1 MNLSRLALCATRV
14 SKPLSTK
21 FNQGGLNLIPTINHW
36 IGQEQAIR
44 RFKVALEA
52 SWNDGKKLP
61 HMLFCGNPGTGKTML
76 SHLAAKEMGVTLHER
91 IAQVMNCPGAL
102 NGLLLQ
108 AKDKEIIFLDEV
120 HELIPPAQ
128 TLLYQV
134 MQNRQVTVRTGF
146 DQTLNMPLKDFT
158 IIAATTDEYRLL
170 SPLRQRFKLT
180 IPFTTYD
187 DESLAKIT
195 LQRAQLMNL
204 NMEPEIASKIAVR
217 SRGTPR
223 LAIRL
228 LESCH
233 RYARSQGDD
242 NVTMQHFEETVLM
255 DGIDELGLTP
265 DDQKIINYLT
275 IQPTKPVRLHTLE
288 AATGIHHRT
297 IQSVIEPFLIRTG
310 LLERSPQ
317 GRILTEKGIRHV
329 EKSNET
335 EPVEASTS

>member
-1 MNLSRLALCATRV
+1 M
-14 SKPLSTK
+14 
-21 FNQGGLNLIPTINHW
+21 IPTINHW

-61 HMLFCGNPGTGKTML
+61 HMLFCGSPGTGKTML
-76 SHLAAKEMGVTLHER
+76 SHLASKEMGVQLHER

-108 AKDKEIIFLDEV
+108 AKDKDIIFLDEI
-120 HELIPPAQ
+120 HELLPAMQ
-128 TLLYQV
+128 TLLYRAMEGGQISI
-134 MQNRQVTVRTGF
+134 RTGY
-146 DQTLNMPLKDFT
+146 DQTMNMPLKDVT
-158 IIAATTDEYRLL
+158 IIGATTDSFRL
-170 SPLRQRFKLT
+170 SEPLLQRFRLT

-195 LQRAQLMNL
+195 LQRAQLMSL
-204 NMEPEIASKIAVR
+204 NIDPEITTQIAIR

-233 RYARSQGDD
+233 RLARSQGDD
-242 NVTMQHFEETVLM
+242 NVTMRHFEETVLM

-265 DDQKIINYLT
+265 DDQKIVKYLM

-297 IQSVIEPFLIRTG
+297 IQTVIEPYLIRIG
-310 LLERSPQ
+310 LLERTPQ
-317 GRILTEKGIRHV
+317 GRVITGKGIRHV
-329 EKSNET
+329 ENSQQ
-335 EPVEASTS
+335 PQIVEASS